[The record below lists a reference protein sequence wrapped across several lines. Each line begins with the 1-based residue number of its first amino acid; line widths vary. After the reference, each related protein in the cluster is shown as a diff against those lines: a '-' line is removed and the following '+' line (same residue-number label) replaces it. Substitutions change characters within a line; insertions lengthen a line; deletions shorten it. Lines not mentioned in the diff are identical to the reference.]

1 MQFLQDG
8 HFGATLSG
16 QLVPQHAVGSRRR
29 LFDADRVRGGADQV
43 ESDVE
48 WLARDRVDDLGVV
61 HGRGDN
67 HVRGYAPERAQHS
80 ELQLGVALAF
90 ADTVATGGNGNRAE
104 DEQVDL
110 RQIV

>member
-48 WLARDRVDDLGVV
+48 WLARVGLADIRFFTD
-61 HGRGDN
+61 
-67 HVRGYAPERAQHS
+67 PEGAAESSLQEARKQLS
-80 ELQLGVALAF
+80 E
-90 ADTVATGGNGNRAE
+90 
-104 DEQVDL
+104 
-110 RQIV
+110 